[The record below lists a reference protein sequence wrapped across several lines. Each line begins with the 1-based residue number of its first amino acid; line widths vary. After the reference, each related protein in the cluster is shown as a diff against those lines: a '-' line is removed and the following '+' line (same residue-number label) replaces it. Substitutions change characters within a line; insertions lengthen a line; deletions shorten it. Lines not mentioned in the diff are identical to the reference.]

1 MAITHISASGRHVLD
16 GMGYVFLFLY
26 HLKND
31 LCTPTYSLWALI
43 DTRKFKVMGVENIQ
57 DGYQQGSQK
66 VLVRQVIR
74 NWRPYFFFFN

>member
-1 MAITHISASGRHVLD
+1 MAIMHISASGGHVLD

-57 DGYQQGSQK
+57 DGYHQGSQK
-66 VLVRQVIR
+66 VLVRWLGIECLIS
-74 NWRPYFFFFN
+74 FFLIN